1 MNGSTQPF
9 GAASQSAAVP
19 ESPVSTQL
27 DDLQRA
33 QSHSFDLLN
42 QVEEKLLVSQQGT
55 GTLKGD
61 TSSPEYST
69 ELRNRIQSRHLAA
82 IGLNQRLMDL
92 LERI

>member
-1 MNGSTQPF
+1 MNSVS
-9 GAASQSAAVP
+9 AANMQSHAAAVP
-19 ESPVSTQL
+19 ESPIVTQL
-27 DDLQRA
+27 EDLARA
-33 QSHSFDLLN
+33 QNHSFDLLN

-61 TSSPEYST
+61 ASAPEYST